1 MNPFLAVF
9 NQKVLYKTVVSR
21 NSQQR
26 TFGGTASPLWL
37 RAVLFGTAYF
47 VCAEVSRYLSVQRM
61 TYVSFWL
68 PSGLYLA
75 TLLLNPRR
83 DWPWLILAA
92 LPANLAF
99 DLIHGTRLAVILCF
113 YVANTTQAVVGAS
126 LVKHFI
132 AERPALGTLK
142 EFIGLLGFAAVLS
155 TMLGA
160 VIGAWTLTAFGM
172 SNSFAQSWAVWW
184 GSTAMAILVLTPFIL
199 TWFSKPGGARALF
212 DSPKRIVE
220 AALLFLGLGVYLWY
234 LLTQEQGTTPNKSPV
249 IPLFLWAGL
258 RFGQRGATLAC
269 VSVALTLAYFTTQS
283 FAGLDPSVIS
293 AGGYVFDLQLLLATV
308 SLVALVPAIVFAERD
323 ETTARLRNSE
333 ESLRA
338 TIQNTPNVAVQ
349 WFDRE
354 GRVVFWNRASESLY
368 GWTEAE
374 ALGHR
379 LDQLIFTP
387 AQAAEFDQALLQI
400 NQTGEAIGPVEFPFH
415 HRNGTRGIIL
425 STVFRIQLPSGE
437 PRFVCMDV
445 DLTERKAAEKS
456 LREAQERELRAREEF
471 GHQLL
476 DAQESERRR
485 IASELHDSLGQ
496 NLSVIK
502 NRAHLA
508 RQSAFAQPDTTAHLE
523 AIERIISDAITETRS
538 LAHNLRPP
546 HIDEIGLTDCLNG
559 LIQEVSQSS
568 DIRFE
573 RRLENVDDIFKD
585 EKATNVYRIVQ
596 EALNNLVKHSHATK
610 AVVTLQRDV
619 RTVQLRV
626 ADDGVGFDIQK
637 MTSRRGLGLTSITER
652 ARMLGGKLE
661 VESAPRKGT
670 QLTVELPFSDGEV

>member
-1 MNPFLAVF
+1 
-9 NQKVLYKTVVSR
+9 
-21 NSQQR
+21 
-26 TFGGTASPLWL
+26 
-37 RAVLFGTAYF
+37 
-47 VCAEVSRYLSVQRM
+47 M

-68 PSGLYLA
+68 PAGLYVA
-75 TLLLNPRR
+75 TLLLSRRR

-99 DLIHGTRLAVILCF
+99 DLRQGTPVAVIFCF
-113 YVANTTQAVVGAS
+113 YAANTTQAVLGAW
-126 LVKHFI
+126 LVKRFI
-132 AERPALGTLK
+132 TERPTLATLR
-142 EFIGLLGFAAVLS
+142 EFIGLMGFSAILS

-160 VIGAWTLTAFGM
+160 AIGAWTLTTFDM
-172 SNSFAQSWAVWW
+172 SPSFARSWLVWW
-184 GSTAMAILVLTPFIL
+184 GSTAMAILVFTPFIL
-199 TWFSKPGGARALF
+199 AWFSKPIGAREMFA
-212 DSPKRIVE
+212 SPKKIIE
-220 AALLFLGLGVYLWY
+220 AVLLFLGLGVYLWY
-234 LLTQEQGTTPNKSPV
+234 LLTREQGTTPTKSPV
-249 IPLFLWAGL
+249 IPIFLWAGL

-269 VSVALTLAYFTTQS
+269 LSVALTLAFFTTQS
-283 FAGLDPSVIS
+283 FADIDPYEIS
-293 AGGYVFDLQLLLATV
+293 AGSYVFDLQILLATV

-349 WFDRE
+349 WFDRD

-368 GWTEAE
+368 GWTEDE
-374 ALGHR
+374 ALGR
-379 LDQLIFTP
+379 QLDRLIFTP
-387 AQAAEFDQALLQI
+387 AQTEEFNGALAQI
-400 NQTGEAIGPVEFPFH
+400 EQTGEAIGPVEFPFR
-415 HRNGTRGIIL
+415 HRNGTQGIIL
-425 STVFRIQLPSGE
+425 STLFRIQLPSGE

-445 DLTERKAAEKS
+445 DLTERKATEKS

-485 IASELHDSLGQ
+485 IANELHDSLGQ

-508 RQSAFAQPDTTAHLE
+508 RQSALAQPDTATHLE
-523 AIERIISDAITETRS
+523 AIERIVSDAITETRS

-546 HIDEIGLTDCLNG
+546 HIDQIGLTDCLNG

-596 EALNNLVKHSHATK
+596 EALNNLVKHSRATN
-610 AVVTLQRDV
+610 ASVTLQRDV

-626 ADDGVGFDIQK
+626 ADDGVGFDIHK
-637 MTSRRGLGLTSITER
+637 MTSRRGLGLTSIAER

-661 VESAPRKGT
+661 VQSAPKKGT